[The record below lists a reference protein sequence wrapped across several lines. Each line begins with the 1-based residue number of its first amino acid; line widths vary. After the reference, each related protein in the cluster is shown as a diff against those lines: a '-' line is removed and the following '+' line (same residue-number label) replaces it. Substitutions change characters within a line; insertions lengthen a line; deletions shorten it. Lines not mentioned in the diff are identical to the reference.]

1 LSPGGDE
8 NVGGLDIAMND
19 AARAGGVQR
28 VGNLRAEFKQGIGG
42 HGAAADTFAQGL
54 PFEEFHHEEGLAI
67 VLADVVNGANA
78 RMIQGGRG
86 AGFALKTFERRRIF
100 GEVGRQ
106 EFESDLAAETRVFGS
121 KNLAHA
127 AAAQGV
133 DDPVM

>member
-1 LSPGGDE
+1 MRRLQCVRDLQSPVQQSGQG
-8 NVGGLDIAMND
+8 NGL
-19 AARAGGVQR
+19 V
-28 VGNLRAEFKQGIGG
+28 
-42 HGAAADTFAQGL
+42 ADSLAQGL

-67 VLADVVNGANA
+67 VFADVVNGANA